1 MSKKKII
8 ENIIDDLDNLDKLI
22 KDKNL
27 QNDNK
32 IINDKDLLS
41 KSDNNT
47 DDSRDKSKLGENKE
61 KELDISKI
69 KKDRGLLFLFTLEM
83 SETIKDDLKT
93 VLLSKDGSDIRSLDK
108 ILDDINIED
117 ADYSETVKKNS
128 QI

>member
-1 MSKKKII
+1 MEEDVSEKKII

-22 KDKNL
+22 KDKDL
-27 QNDNK
+27 LNDNK

-83 SETIKDDLKT
+83 SETIKDGLKT
-93 VLLSKDGSDIRSLDK
+93 VFYYQKMEV
-108 ILDDINIED
+108 ILK
-117 ADYSETVKKNS
+117 V
-128 QI
+128 